1 MPKCLNDSK
10 KNYTG
15 KEPSP
20 KGCGYSASAECTG
33 KTMKG
38 NDENM
43 WIVTETKTCKKWMKL
58 KPDKNKEIDFDNLSK
73 DFYTNA
79 YIPTSIQIKFE
90 EETGLEEKFG
100 GSKPFFIKGESWPVD
115 DDYIPM
121 RFFCQ
126 FKDPQK
132 SDNYLYRVF
141 LPIDN
146 KNDILLENTY
156 IDKIDL
162 NKENIKNQIIIEE
175 ELFEKFEPFKIT
187 HWKVQKELKSYEYIL
202 SQFNIVD
209 NNESNDKYWDKY
221 NNSIYSPSHGNKIG
235 GTPIYT
241 QFSENVED
249 NLKLL
254 QITESREL
262 PYKWGDLGIAH
273 ISENLI
279 LDWDCY

>member
-1 MPKCLNDSK
+1 MPKCLNDSNK
-10 KNYTG
+10 SYTG

-38 NDENM
+38 TDENM
-43 WIVTETKTCKKWMKL
+43 WIVTETKICKKWMKL
-58 KPDKNKEIDFDNLSK
+58 KPEKNIKIAFDNLSK
-73 DFYTNA
+73 KFYTNA

-90 EETGLEEKFG
+90 EETGLEDKFG
-100 GSKPFFIKGESWPVD
+100 GSKPFFIKGESWPID

-126 FKDPQK
+126 FKDPRK

-146 KNDILLENTY
+146 KSDILVENTY

-187 HWKVQKELKSYEYIL
+187 CWKVQKELKSYEYIL

-221 NNSIYSPSHGNKIG
+221 NNSIYSPSHSNKIG

-241 QFSENVED
+241 QWSENVED

-273 ISENLI
+273 ISEDLK